1 LEVEMAKT
9 FYTEYDIED
18 MVKRGTQALHIT
30 EDTVLT
36 DLAYEKATKLGLK
49 LIRGQEKPP
58 SAPERPYISKTPGI
72 TQRTSAK
79 VPATTATQDIR
90 QRVRDAVIAR
100 LGSDVDIKLLDSII
114 QRVLDNVGVK

>member
-1 LEVEMAKT
+1 MAKI
-9 FYTEYDIED
+9 FYTEHDIED
-18 MVKRGTQALHIT
+18 MVNSGTQALNIT

-36 DLAYEKATKLGLK
+36 DLAYEKAAKLGLK

-58 SAPERPYISKTPGI
+58 SAPERPYISKT
-72 TQRTSAK
+72 TSSAQKATAK
-79 VPATTATQDIR
+79 VPVNVASQDIR

-100 LGSDVDIKLLDSII
+100 LGNDVDIKLLDSII